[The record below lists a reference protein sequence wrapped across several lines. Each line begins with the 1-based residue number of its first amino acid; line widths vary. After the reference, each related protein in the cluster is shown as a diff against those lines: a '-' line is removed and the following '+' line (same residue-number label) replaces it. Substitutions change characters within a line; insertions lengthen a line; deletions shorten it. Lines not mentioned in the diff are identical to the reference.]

1 MNIPGSMM
9 PPPKP
14 YLPVNMGFGMIQ
26 VFFYIQCS
34 MFNLYPQATSYGN
47 MTISVPMMP
56 PPQPSTPMNMGF
68 GMMPGHGLTQW
79 PMTQVC
85 IIGTFEIVVLI

>member
-1 MNIPGSMM
+1 
-9 PPPKP
+9 
-14 YLPVNMGFGMIQ
+14 
-26 VFFYIQCS
+26 
-34 MFNLYPQATSYGN
+34 MFNLYPQATSHGN
-47 MTISVPMMP
+47 MTIPGPMMP

-85 IIGTFEIVVLI
+85 IIGTFEIVVFDLNSRINVVNLVMFHHQF